1 MHVKKIF
8 TMVFAIL
15 LIVAV
20 GALLQDQSELKSEE
34 ETNKISHSTVARK
47 PNSISSFFE
56 IASAGEMSE
65 DTEVTVYNQNLA
77 LVKDKRSIN
86 LKSGVNKVEFVDVAA
101 DIDPTSVIFE
111 DIKNPDTFVLEQ
123 NYQYDLV
130 SSDKLLDKYLD
141 KTITVTDTEGVA
153 YSGKLLSHN
162 GDIVLETDEGIVTL
176 KEVLKVEYPN
186 SAGLLTKPTLV
197 WQVYSPATG
206 KRDILTTYLTGGV
219 NWKANYIIKTDEN
232 DTHASIN
239 GWVTVDNQAGTS
251 FENAKLKLVAGDVN
265 RVTRPAYN
273 AYDSEVAF
281 DSYNFAGFYADLG
294 EQISEKSLFEYHL
307 YTLERPTTLKNNEIK
322 QISLLTADNVTIEK
336 EYLFDSSE
344 KVKVILIA
352 NNSEENYLGM
362 PLPKGVMRVYKS
374 DLDGQLQFLGE
385 DEIDHTP
392 KNEEVKILVG
402 NAFDVTGERRQSYYK
417 RTGTDSERRTYVL
430 EFENHKDEAI
440 EITSIE
446 NLRGS
451 WTISDSSEDYFKKD
465 SSTIEFKVKVA
476 ANGKKKITYT
486 VDTKY

>member
-1 MHVKKIF
+1 MYLIKIGSV
-8 TMVFAIL
+8 VFAVL
-15 LIVAV
+15 LIIAA
-20 GALLQDQSELKSEE
+20 GAIAQNQSEQNADEE
-34 ETNKISHSTVARK
+34 INQISHSTVATK
-47 PNSISSFFE
+47 TNSISSFFE
-56 IASAGEMSE
+56 IASAGEMRE

-86 LKSGVNKVEFVDVAA
+86 LKSGINKVEFVDVAA

-111 DIKNPDTFVLEQ
+111 DLKNPDTFVIEQ

-141 KTITVTDTEGVA
+141 KTITITDTEGVS
-153 YSGKLLSHN
+153 YSGKLLSHT
-162 GDIVLETDEGIVTL
+162 GDIVLETDNGIVTL
-176 KEVLKVEYPN
+176 KEVSKVEYPN

-232 DTHASIN
+232 DTHVNIN

-265 RVTRPAYN
+265 RVTKPAYN
-273 AYDSEVAF
+273 PYDSEVPF
-281 DSYNFAGFYADLG
+281 SGYNFAGFYADLD

-322 QISLLTADNVTIEK
+322 QISLLAADDVPIEK
-336 EYLFDSSE
+336 EYLFDSSD

-352 NNSEENYLGM
+352 NNSKENNLGM

-374 DLDGQLQFLGE
+374 DSDGQLQFLGE

-392 KNEEVKILVG
+392 KNEEVRILVG
-402 NAFDVTGERRQSYYK
+402 NAFDIIGERRQSYYK
-417 RTGTDSERRTYVL
+417 RTGTESERRTYVI
-430 EFENHKDEAI
+430 EFENHKDEVI
-440 EITSIE
+440 EITSVE
-446 NLRGS
+446 SLRGS
-451 WTISDSSEDYFKKD
+451 WTISESSEEYAKKD
-465 SSTIEFKVKVA
+465 ASTIEFKVKVT

-486 VDTKY
+486 VDTRY